1 MTHKKLVIF
10 MPSIE
15 GGGVEK
21 NIIIVTNY
29 LSNFIEKITLITFDK
44 RFNNQFKKNK
54 QNIKKSYYYLPVKKI
69 ESINEQIDDIENEN
83 DLYNIK
89 HNIYENKWATE
100 EDIEKINKKV
110 KEMVSE
116 CEKFAEDSPYPE
128 KSVMYDVVYDQENY
142 PFLPHKL

>member
-1 MTHKKLVIF
+1 VL
-10 MPSIE
+10 
-15 GGGVEK
+15 
-21 NIIIVTNY
+21 
-29 LSNFIEKITLITFDK
+29 
-44 RFNNQFKKNK
+44 
-54 QNIKKSYYYLPVKKI
+54 
-69 ESINEQIDDIENEN
+69 
-83 DLYNIK
+83 

-100 EDIEKINKKV
+100 QDIEKINKKV